1 MTENNR
7 LTIWKF
13 FCLADKFR
21 YGRFPIFLEHFVI
34 FIQTDDSLANF
45 GEILTSNLD
54 FRWINSDWVS
64 VCHLPRNETIRPEGS
79 L

>member
-34 FIQTDDSLANF
+34 FIQSDESQWIF
-45 GEILTSNLD
+45 GKVSTSNLD
-54 FRWINSDWVS
+54 FR
-64 VCHLPRNETIRPEGS
+64 
-79 L
+79 